1 MNKETENLNNLTDEQ
16 LFIAC
21 VRCSAYFK
29 QQMLIAYKHG
39 IEFEQ
44 LEYNECDVDIN
55 KIDDKNL
62 PFYEWF
68 ALHYT

>member
-1 MNKETENLNNLTDEQ
+1 MDKETENLNNLTDEQ

-21 VRCSAYFK
+21 VRRSAYFE

-44 LEYNECDVDIN
+44 LDDGYDVEIS
-55 KIDDKNL
+55 KVDDKNL

-68 ALHYT
+68 ALHYI